1 MLLFFFQPIYIPRAL
16 NTRTCIRQSDLFHSA
31 GLHRNHVLATDNTAK
46 IGRGFGV
53 KKKKNALKWIGRV
66 EISKEEIPG
75 SKRSMYGYILTY
87 SRL

>member
-1 MLLFFFQPIYIPRAL
+1 MWSDCLLPVYIPRAL
-16 NTRTCIRQSDLFHSA
+16 NTGTCIRQGDLFHSA
-31 GLHRNHVLATDNTAK
+31 DLRRNHVLATANTGE
-46 IGRGFGV
+46 IGRGFA
-53 KKKKNALKWIGRV
+53 KKNAGEWTRRI